1 MNNNIKNLDE
11 ISKLVMNKKL
21 KRLYLLN
28 NPISQLENYKYF
40 VIAKIP
46 QLKTLDFEKIKQK
59 DRLKAKELFG
69 ESSDIDITKYIDSLS
84 RKEKIKLL
92 IEKTSSL
99 EEINRLELLLKS
111 GNLDDEIL
119 KQKLLEIN

>member
-1 MNNNIKNLDE
+1 
-11 ISKLVMNKKL
+11 MNKKL

-28 NPISQLENYKYF
+28 NPISELENYKYF

-69 ESSDIDITKYIDSLS
+69 ESTNLDINKYLNSLS
-84 RKEKIKLL
+84 RKEKIKLI
-92 IEKTSSL
+92 IEKASSL

-119 KQKLLEIN
+119 RQKLLELNQ